1 MMDLKPKKYKN
12 KWLIKI
18 FKNKMNKLIRKRM
31 DLIKK
36 RFKVRKM
43 LAFMEKKQTNKI
55 WNLMKIKEILKKI
68 DNFNRNNNN
77 WEKDLI
83 VNKNNKTS
91 KTKMMTLLMINSI
104 ISDKYKCRRSKNSK
118 LQSKERMIFR
128 SKYKDQRANS
138 FLKKIGCYKDK

>member
-1 MMDLKPKKYKN
+1 MMDLKHKKYKN

-68 DNFNRNNNN
+68 DNFNRNNNS

-91 KTKMMTLLMINSI
+91 KTKVMTL
-104 ISDKYKCRRSKNSK
+104 
-118 LQSKERMIFR
+118 
-128 SKYKDQRANS
+128 
-138 FLKKIGCYKDK
+138 

>member
-1 MMDLKPKKYKN
+1 
-12 KWLIKI
+12 
-18 FKNKMNKLIRKRM
+18 
-31 DLIKK
+31 
-36 RFKVRKM
+36 
-43 LAFMEKKQTNKI
+43 
-55 WNLMKIKEILKKI
+55 MKIKEILKKI

-91 KTKMMTLLMINSI
+91 KTKVMTLLMINSI

-128 SKYKDQRANS
+128 SKYKD
-138 FLKKIGCYKDK
+138 